1 LLALQR
7 GSLEQVKAWGDEAL
21 VRLRAV
27 ENVGNQIPT
36 LQRYAEALEELGDV
50 AGAARLYEE
59 RQVLV
64 KKLGLTECDFW
75 PRPSPK
81 VEPLPPREY
90 WRKATSRLSSSSL
103 KPVNPEDFNA
113 ETVVR
118 AAAAEAPSDGDKK
131 D

>member
-1 LLALQR
+1 
-7 GSLEQVKAWGDEAL
+7 VD
-21 VRLRAV
+21 
-27 ENVGNQIPT
+27 NVSNQIPA

-50 AGAARLYEE
+50 AGAARLYAE

-75 PRPSPK
+75 PRPGPK
-81 VEPLPPREY
+81 MEPLPPREY

-118 AAAAEAPSDGDKK
+118 AAAAEALSDGQKK
-131 D
+131 E